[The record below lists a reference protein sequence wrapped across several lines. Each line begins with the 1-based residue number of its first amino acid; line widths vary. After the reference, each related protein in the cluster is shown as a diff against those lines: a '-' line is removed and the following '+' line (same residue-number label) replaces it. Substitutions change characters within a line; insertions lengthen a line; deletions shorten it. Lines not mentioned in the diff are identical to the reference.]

1 MLASGPEHP
10 VTRDRKIDGWRAE
23 DDGLAPRLSVILH
36 ATWERGKRLAS
47 GPTRQRPKAR
57 RKAVQEAVGPK
68 GGRESGPLERFG
80 PKSSSFPFLF
90 ILFFSCLFFF
100 SF

>member
-47 GPTRQRPKAR
+47 GPSRQRPKAG
-57 RKAVQEAVGPK
+57 RKAVQVAVGPK

-80 PKSSSFPFLF
+80 PKSSYFPFLF
-90 ILFFSCLFFF
+90 FFSCLFFF